1 MPRTRS
7 QTAEGANEIVD
18 PQTNITLIDVAR
30 RIVRIARAIHFV
42 AATVEDSEPARTGF
56 IDALQQSGSRS
67 TIVARKIR
75 NFHEERW
82 REAKQKDT
90 RRIDYG
96 ADDDSDE
103 DDEEDVEHE
112 VEAAFDQDYSLE
124 KAVSIAT
131 DFEAKAVGII
141 GDRRDAMEKLR
152 DPDGA
157 KFLGE
162 IMDQYYG
169 SIAKWDRVRDALR
182 VCADQGGEACI
193 DMTLRRNWWK

>member
-7 QTAEGANEIVD
+7 QAAQDASQIVD
-18 PQTNITLIDVAR
+18 PPTNITLVDVAKR
-30 RIVRIARAIHFV
+30 MVRIARAIHFV
-42 AATVEDSEPARTGF
+42 AATIEDCEPARTGF
-56 IDALQQSGSRS
+56 IDAIQQSGSRS
-67 TIVARKIR
+67 TVVARRIR

-82 REAKQKDT
+82 REAKRT
-90 RRIDYG
+90 IDYG
-96 ADDDSDE
+96 ADDDNDKE
-103 DDEEDVEHE
+103 GEEDVEHE

-124 KAVSIAT
+124 KAVSIVT
-131 DFEAKAVGII
+131 DFEARAVGMI
-141 GDRRDAMEKLR
+141 GDRRDAMKNLR

-157 KFLGE
+157 EFLEE
-162 IMDQYYG
+162 IMDKYYD

>member
-7 QTAEGANEIVD
+7 QTAEGADRIID
-18 PQTNITLIDVAR
+18 PPTNITLTDVAR
-30 RIVRIARAIHFV
+30 RIVRFARAIHFV
-42 AATVEDSEPARTGF
+42 AATIEDSEPARTGF
-56 IDALQQSGSRS
+56 IDAIQQSGSRS

-82 REAKQKDT
+82 RESERKATKK
-90 RRIDYG
+90 IDYG

-103 DDEEDVEHE
+103 EREEDVEHQ

-152 DPDGA
+152 DPEGA
-157 KFLGE
+157 KFLE
-162 IMDQYYG
+162 QFMDQYHK
-169 SIAKWDRVRDALR
+169 SIAKWDRVKDALR
-182 VCADQGGEACI
+182 VCAEQGGEACL